1 MKNFTRSN
9 LVASASLAV
18 LALAGMPAQADL
30 ISFNLTTA
38 NTGVFPPYAGPYAT
52 VSINQTDATHA
63 TITFAS
69 LSSGSSVYNFGG
81 SGAVAVNVN
90 ATTWTIG
97 SFTATNSGIN
107 GFDPGPLSSGGAAN
121 ENGFGSFNQTVD
133 SFDGYT
139 HSSTNISFVLTNTS
153 GTWAN
158 AAAVLTPNNVT
169 NNAVAAA
176 HVFVCTDVIS
186 GAGIGCD
193 QNAGAL
199 TTGYAAGSGGSSP
212 PTDIPEPNSAS
223 IALLALGL
231 LGAGFWAR
239 RKS

>member
-81 SGAVAVNVN
+81 SGANIPCTNSYN
-90 ATTWTIG
+90 ATDHSG
-97 SFTATNSGIN
+97 SLVVEARYASSIPVSFPPFPTTLT
-107 GFDPGPLSSGGAAN
+107 LSSKAVYRC
-121 ENGFGSFNQTVD
+121 EF
-133 SFDGYT
+133 
-139 HSSTNISFVLTNTS
+139 TS
-153 GTWAN
+153 
-158 AAAVLTPNNVT
+158 
-169 NNAVAAA
+169 
-176 HVFVCTDVIS
+176 
-186 GAGIGCD
+186 
-193 QNAGAL
+193 
-199 TTGYAAGSGGSSP
+199 
-212 PTDIPEPNSAS
+212 
-223 IALLALGL
+223 
-231 LGAGFWAR
+231 
-239 RKS
+239 